1 MSAAPLAVQ
10 VERLLDLV
18 SPRVGVI
25 KSVTRVARGADEP
38 SPPIMYH
45 AVLANYDFKKAE
57 GPARVTAGKGL
68 NDSEAIGGAIGEAI
82 ERYCASHAA
91 VRRIKRAR
99 LGELSGPSISPDEL
113 VPFSASQYAREAFAY
128 PRWTEDTV
136 TGWLPAR
143 ELPMDREVNVPACFV
158 YLNYLGPA
166 GEDSF
171 VTPTSNGLAAGPS
184 LEQAT
189 LSGLCELA
197 ERDGFLVHWMNRLPA
212 PEVRFDDGLAADIR
226 QHYQRFGIE
235 TRVFNLSTDLP
246 IYVMMAVSLGD
257 GEREPAALVGL
268 GAHLNPRTAMTK
280 ALFEICQIRPGERR
294 RFIENGAG
302 KNLRQYSDVKTL
314 HDHSAFLMRPE
325 RRSELAFLLDHGRQQ
340 SLGELPDRST
350 RQTNRDLDT
359 ALSGLAAA
367 GCRVAYVDLTTADVR
382 PFGIRVVRTLATG
395 LQPMHFGHGEERLGG
410 RRLFDLPR
418 TLGYARTR
426 RDESDLNPCPHPLA

>member
-1 MSAAPLAVQ
+1 MAAAPLAPQ
-10 VERLLDLV
+10 VDRLLDLV
-18 SPRVGVI
+18 SSRVGVI

-38 SPPIMYH
+38 SPPILYH

-68 NDSEAIGGAIGEAI
+68 NDSDAIGGAIGEAI

-91 VRRIKRAR
+91 IRRIKRATI
-99 LGELSGPSISPDEL
+99 GELSGPSISPNEL
-113 VPFSASQYAREAFAY
+113 VPFSASQYAREGFAY
-128 PRWTEDTV
+128 PRWTDDTV

-143 ELPMDREVNVPACFV
+143 ELPMDREVSVPAYLV

-166 GEDSF
+166 GEDAF

-212 PEVRFDDGLAADIR
+212 PEVRFDDGVAADIR
-226 QHYQRFGIE
+226 QHYQRFGIK

-268 GAHLNPRTAMTK
+268 GAHLDPKVALNK

-294 RFIENGAG
+294 RFIEDGAG
-302 KNLRQYSDVKTL
+302 KKLHQYSDVKTL

-325 RRSELAFLLDHGRQQ
+325 RSSELAFLLDHGCHQ
-340 SLGELPDRST
+340 SLRELPDRST
-350 RQTNRDLDT
+350 GHLNRDLDT
-359 ALSGLAAA
+359 VLGGLSAA

-418 TLGYARTR
+418 ALGFAITS